1 MKIQSLFRIITLL
14 LQGFTLS
21 SCSSLNLTG
30 TENYISSSL
39 YKGGYW
45 GTWKTEYQLT
55 GNVNYIGD
63 SFTLLIYNRSDH
75 PSDYQTKIMA
85 DRYVKKD
92 GDWFEY
98 TGKVELLLL
107 NDDYEK
113 LCDYYS
119 TKVNYYIYKERYI
132 SFPCTIRTS
141 KPIKDIFKKHGTI
154 NVFYNGVGRVYS
166 F

>member
-14 LQGFTLS
+14 LLGFTPS

-30 TENYISSSL
+30 TDNYISSSL

-98 TGKVELLLL
+98 TGMVAVKEVYDYMDNMGEFYQRDSDKLDLIGKEL
-107 NDDYEK
+107 
-113 LCDYYS
+113 
-119 TKVNYYIYKERYI
+119 
-132 SFPCTIRTS
+132 SFPCTIRIS

-154 NVFYNGVGRVYS
+154 NVFYNGVGRAYS